1 MKVSTTSFLLAS
13 LYGSAWA
20 APIGGDLVGSTL
32 QSVTGPGD
40 TGNVGPVNDLTG
52 NVGPVN
58 DLAESL
64 TSAVGQSDSIVGRD
78 APIDGDLVGSVLQS
92 ATGTGVTG
100 GTGKVGPV
108 NDLTESLTGAVGQPG
123 SIVGRDGE
131 QKASAVLPKYTFVAT
146 DHTADVDIRADATN
160 VDARNLHAEEGIVSQ
175 LADVDAKTA
184 AHPFDEDKTPVEIYL
199 DTLVDAS
206 NRDITANSVAHQTAG
221 TVADQTVDA
230 EADPNVHA
238 RNLDANFKGMGQL
251 VGNDANVKV
260 HPFKNPPAKVNA
272 NVVADAGGATD
283 SV

>member
-13 LYGSAWA
+13 LYGSAWT

-32 QSVTGPGD
+32 QSLTGTGD
-40 TGNVGPVNDLTG
+40 TENVAPFNDLTG

-58 DLAESL
+58 DLTESL
-64 TSAVGQSDSIVGRD
+64 VGPVGQSDGIVGRD
-78 APIDGDLVGSVLQS
+78 APIGGDLVGSALQS
-92 ATGTGVTG
+92 FTGTGDTG
-100 GTGKVGPV
+100 
-108 NDLTESLTGAVGQPG
+108 NDLTESLTESLTGAVGQPG

-160 VDARNLHAEEGIVSQ
+160 VDARNMHTKEGIMSQ
-175 LADVDAKTA
+175 LADVGAKTEF
-184 AHPFDEDKTPVEIYL
+184 HPLPEDKTPVDIYL

-206 NRDITANSVAHQTAG
+206 NRDITADSVAHQAADTVAHQAAG
-221 TVADQTVDA
+221 THAVDA

-238 RNLDANFKGMGQL
+238 RNSNVNFKGMGQP
-251 VGNDANVKV
+251 ANVNV
-260 HPFKNPPAKVNA
+260 HPFKNPPAEVDA

>member
-13 LYGSAWA
+13 LCGSAWT
-20 APIGGDLVGSTL
+20 APIGGDLVGDTL
-32 QSVTGPGD
+32 QSLTSTAVTDG
-40 TGNVGPVNDLTG
+40 TGNVAPVNDL
-52 NVGPVN
+52 V
-58 DLAESL
+58 
-64 TSAVGQSDSIVGRD
+64 
-78 APIDGDLVGSVLQS
+78 
-92 ATGTGVTG
+92 
-100 GTGKVGPV
+100 
-108 NDLTESLTGAVGQPG
+108 GAVGQPG

-175 LADVDAKTA
+175 LADVGAKTEF
-184 AHPFDEDKTPVEIYL
+184 HPFPENMAPAEIYL

-206 NRDITANSVAHQTAG
+206 NRDITADSVAHQAADTVAHQAAGTVAHQTAG

-238 RNLDANFKGMGQL
+238 RNSNVNFKGMGQP
-251 VGNDANVKV
+251 ANVNV
-260 HPFKNPPAKVNA
+260 HPFTNPPAKVDA

>member
-13 LYGSAWA
+13 LYGSAWT
-20 APIGGDLVGSTL
+20 APIGGDLVGDAL
-32 QSVTGPGD
+32 
-40 TGNVGPVNDLTG
+40 GNV
-52 NVGPVN
+52 
-58 DLAESL
+58 A
-64 TSAVGQSDSIVGRD
+64 
-78 APIDGDLVGSVLQS
+78 
-92 ATGTGVTG
+92 
-100 GTGKVGPV
+100 PV

-175 LADVDAKTA
+175 LADVDAKTEV
-184 AHPFDEDKTPVEIYL
+184 HPFPKNKTPAEIYL

-206 NRDITANSVAHQTAG
+206 NRDITADSVAHQTAG

-238 RNLDANFKGMGQL
+238 RNLDVNFKGMGQP
-251 VGNDANVKV
+251 ANVKV
-260 HPFKNPPAKVNA
+260 HPFHDSPVNVKA
-272 NVVADAGGATD
+272 NVVADADGATDIAKATD